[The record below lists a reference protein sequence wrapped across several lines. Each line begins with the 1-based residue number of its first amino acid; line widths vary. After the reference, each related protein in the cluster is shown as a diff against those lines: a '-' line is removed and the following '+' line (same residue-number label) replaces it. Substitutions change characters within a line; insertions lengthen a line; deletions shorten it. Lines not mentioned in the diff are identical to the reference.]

1 LYFGKRVIVTGYTDS
16 LIQKRRLRLMVTMA
30 AAMGAVLLWRLF
42 YLQVVERGRY
52 LAMASKTQ
60 LRQYQIPASRG
71 EIYLLDGENKT
82 PLVLNQNLKT
92 IYANPRLVAD
102 KVKASRALAGITGD
116 AEEGYYKLLTQDK
129 SYVTLKTKLPA
140 ALAEKVLE
148 LKLPGVGALD
158 QQYRVYPEGLL
169 ASQITGFV
177 NADGEGQYGVEGFL
191 NTDLAGRPGIVG
203 AKTDTRGNPIAT
215 ADNMV
220 TPPQHGTSYILTIDR
235 NIQAQAEKYLKQGVE
250 AVGAKSGSV
259 VIMDPATGAVKAMA
273 NWPTYNPAEYAKVS
287 DYKLFS
293 NPVVSSLFEPGSGF
307 KVFTMAAGIDTGKV
321 AANTVYD
328 DTGSVEVDGR
338 TIRNAENHRF
348 GNQNMTDVI
357 QKSLNTGMVFVL
369 KSLGGDS
376 EKITIAGKKLL
387 HEYLTKRFG
396 FGVATGIE
404 QSGEAAGRVNPPT
417 TQNGNNVNYANM
429 TFGQGTSVTMLQMT
443 AAMSA
448 IANGGKLYQPRLI
461 HAEIGPD
468 YEVKTIKPKL
478 INGQSISPTTASTLT
493 GMLEMVVQKG
503 SGWATRMP
511 GYRIAGKTGT
521 AQIPRADGKGYE
533 EGKNIG
539 SFIGFAPAESPR
551 FVMMVRVDEPRTN
564 GFAES
569 TAVPIFGEITKWL
582 LNYYAIAPASGGG
595 Q

>member
-1 LYFGKRVIVTGYTDS
+1 MPSYTDNVV
-16 LIQKRRLRLMVTMA
+16 QKRRLGLMVSLA
-30 AAMGAVLLWRLF
+30 ALMGAILLWRLF

-52 LAMASKTQ
+52 LAIASKTQ

-71 EIYLLDGENKT
+71 EIYLLDGDKKT

-102 KVKASRALAGITGD
+102 KVKAARALAEIMGD
-116 AEEGYYKLLTQDK
+116 SEESYYKLLVQDK
-129 SYVTLKTKLPA
+129 AYVTLKTKLSA
-140 ALAEKVLE
+140 AVAERVLN
-148 LKLPGVGALD
+148 LKLPGVGTLD
-158 QQYRVYPEGLL
+158 QQYRVYPEGSL
-169 ASQITGFV
+169 AGQTAGFV
-177 NADGEGQYGVEGFL
+177 NADGQGQYGIEGYL
-191 NTDLAGRPGIVG
+191 NTDLSGTPGIVG

-220 TPPQHGTSYILTIDR
+220 IPPKHGTSYILTIDR

-250 AVGAKSGSV
+250 VVGAKSGSV
-259 VIMDPATGAVKAMA
+259 VIMDPDSGAIKAMA
-273 NWPTYNPAEYAKVS
+273 SWPSYDPAQYSKVS
-287 DYKLFS
+287 DYKLFTNPAVS
-293 NPVVSSLFEPGSGF
+293 NLFEPGSGF
-307 KVFTMAAGIDTGKV
+307 KIFTMAAGIDTGKV
-321 AANTVYD
+321 SAGTIYD

-348 GNQNMTDVI
+348 GKQNMTDVI

-369 KSLGGDS
+369 KSLGGDPNS
-376 EKITIAGKKLL
+376 INLAGKKLL

-396 FGVATGIE
+396 FGAATGVE
-404 QSGEAAGRVNPPT
+404 QSGEAAGRVNVPT
-417 TQNGNNVNYANM
+417 NQNGNNVNYANM

-443 AAMSA
+443 SAMAA

-461 HAEIGPD
+461 HAEISPD
-468 YEVKTIKPKL
+468 LELKPTKPKL
-478 INGQSISPTTASTLT
+478 VNGQSVSPTTAASLT
-493 GMLEMVVQKG
+493 SMLEMVVQKG
-503 SGWATRMP
+503 SGWATRMD

-539 SFIGFAPAESPR
+539 SFIGFAPAEQPR

-569 TAVPIFGEITKWL
+569 TAVPIFAEITKWL
-582 LNYYAIAPASGGG
+582 LNYYAIPPGGG